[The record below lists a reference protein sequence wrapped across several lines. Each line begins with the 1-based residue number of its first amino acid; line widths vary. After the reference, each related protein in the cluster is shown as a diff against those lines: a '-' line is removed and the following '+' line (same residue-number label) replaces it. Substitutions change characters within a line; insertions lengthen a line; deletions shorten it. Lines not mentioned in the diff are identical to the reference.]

1 MSLRTVAERHVFASV
16 TDVEDL
22 VRMYVPSGELA
33 GTRGDERPETKIY
46 RALTE
51 QGPPQRLHVYGEAG
65 AGKTSL
71 ILRALADI
79 AKRTTLQ
86 RPPHPLFVN
95 TGDAPSALEEP
106 QHLMRMILGLIRVNS
121 YAFASVDPNRLAA
134 AAADQTTYTPR
145 TVTHQASITT
155 PVFAYQAS
163 LQEAFKSLTFEH
175 DAASVRADF
184 EDVLRQVARDY
195 RPLIIIDDTD
205 HFAHSGPSGQLNETA
220 IANLYNNGART
231 LAEFQQLDLIVAIQP
246 RFREVAP
253 VTEVERR
260 FNFQRVDVTK
270 LPSGSD
276 DLALARV
283 LERRLKAAGIDAQ
296 VDELIE
302 PLALAELQAAYF
314 LVDCDL
320 RRVLEFADAAAQ
332 RAAGEDGQRIAPR
345 HVQQILDEHA
355 PGAREADGS

>member
-1 MSLRTVAERHVFASV
+1 MSLRDVADRHVFASV
-16 TDVEDL
+16 TDAEDL
-22 VRMYVPSGELA
+22 VRLYVPSNELA
-33 GTRGDERPETKIY
+33 GTPNDERPETKIY
-46 RALTE
+46 RALTQHE
-51 QGPPQRLHVYGEAG
+51 PPQRLHVYGEAG

-121 YAFASVDPNRLAA
+121 YGFANVDPDRLAA
-134 AAADQTTYTPR
+134 AAADRTTYTPK
-145 TVTHQASITT
+145 TVTHKASIAP
-155 PVFAYQAS
+155 PVFSYQAS

-175 DAASVRADF
+175 DAASVRADL

-195 RPLIIIDDTD
+195 RPLIVIDDTD
-205 HFAHSGPSGQLNETA
+205 HFAHSGPSGQLDAAA
-220 IANLYNNGART
+220 IANLYNNGTRT
-231 LAEFQQLDLIVAIQP
+231 LAEFTQLDLIVAIQP

-253 VTEVERR
+253 VPEVERR
-260 FNFQRVDVTK
+260 FNFTRVDVTK

-276 DLALARV
+276 DLALSRV
-283 LERRLKAAGIDAQ
+283 LERRLKAAGINTR

-320 RRVLEFADAAAQ
+320 RRVLEFVDATAQLAAS
-332 RAAGEDGQRIAPR
+332 EDVERIAPR

-355 PGAREADGS
+355 TQAR

>member
-1 MSLRTVAERHVFASV
+1 MSLRTVADRHAFASV
-16 TDVEDL
+16 TDAEDL
-22 VRMYVPSGELA
+22 VRRYVPSNELA
-33 GTRGDERPETKIY
+33 GTRVDERPETKIY

-51 QGPPQRLHVYGEAG
+51 QEPPQHLHVYGEAG

-79 AKRTTLQ
+79 AKRTTLD

-106 QHLMRMILGLIRVNS
+106 QHLMRMILGLIRVNG
-121 YAFASVDPNRLAA
+121 YAFANVDPDRLAA
-134 AAADQTTYTPR
+134 AAADQTIYTPR
-145 TVTHQASITT
+145 TVTHQVSIAP

-163 LQEAFKSLTFEH
+163 LQEAFSSLTFEH
-175 DAASVRADF
+175 DPASVRADF
-184 EDVLRQVARDY
+184 EDVLREVARDY
-195 RPLIIIDDTD
+195 RPVIVIDDTD
-205 HFAHSGPSGQLNETA
+205 HFAHSGPDGQLTEVA
-220 IANLYNNGART
+220 IANLYNNGTRI
-231 LAEFQQLDLIVAIQP
+231 LSEFKQLDLIVAIQP
-246 RFREVAP
+246 RFREIAP
-253 VTEVERR
+253 VVEVESRY
-260 FNFQRVDVTK
+260 NFQRVDVTK

-276 DLALARV
+276 DLALSRV
-283 LERRLKAAGIDAQ
+283 LKRRLQAVEINAQ

-314 LVDCDL
+314 LVKCDL

-332 RAAGEDGQRIAPR
+332 RAAGEDIERIAPR

-355 PGAREADGS
+355 PGASKADIS